1 MSAGNSMKI
10 GMPSRRKWPST
21 EAAGKRAALFWRS
34 CQSSGGK
41 YCNGTH
47 LGRASTLV
55 ACTQSSTCKQ
65 QHCRCDKSSRHWV
78 VVRRTCGHFDNSH
91 KTSHSDCLNKK
102 NVENSDLCNINVGL
116 QHPKWAGRGHGWAG
130 GGDSDAPKAVIRK
143 LMMTH
148 FTDSS

>member
-55 ACTQSSTCKQ
+55 ACPQSSTCKQ
-65 QHCRCDKSSRHWV
+65 QHCRCNKSRRRWV

-91 KTSHSDCLNKK
+91 KRCHSDCLKK
-102 NVENSDLCNINVGL
+102 QGGEQRFAQYQRPLTAP
-116 QHPKWAGRGHGWAG
+116 QEGRGHGWAG
-130 GGDSDAPKAVIRK
+130 SGGDSDAPKAVIWK
-143 LMMTH
+143 IMMTH